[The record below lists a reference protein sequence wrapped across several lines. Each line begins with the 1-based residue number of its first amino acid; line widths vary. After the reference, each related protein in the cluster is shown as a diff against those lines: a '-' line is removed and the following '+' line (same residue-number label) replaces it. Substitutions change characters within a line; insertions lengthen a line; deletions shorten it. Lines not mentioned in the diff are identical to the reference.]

1 MDEKTLGRCNRE
13 KPPCKYFHPPQHLK
27 DQLLINGRNHL
38 ALKNAI
44 MQQMGISPGQPVL
57 PGQVPAVNGAT
68 TTAVAT
74 AGVPPGAAAAALG
87 FTISWG
93 GHPHH
98 PAPYT
103 TYVLSHHHTNNG
115 SSCVPAIMNGIPSPI
130 SNGCPSQSSSSTN
143 NNNNS
148 HHHTSN
154 TTCNTSP
161 NHNNNNNNNNHISTN
176 NNNSQGGACKA
187 TNPYL
192 ASMPTSTYSPYFP
205 PGHLMPTLLG
215 PADPSAV
222 SQVGPVVQ
230 QTLVPATQQ
239 KIPRSDRLETA
250 PVSAAA
256 AVAAAAAAAAATMGT
271 LPPPPPPAA
280 GAAVSS
286 TPLPLGQSPLEA
298 GKKRAADSD
307 MIQMAF
313 PGMVPYKRTAADKSG
328 IPVYQ
333 PGATTYQQ
341 LMQLQQPFVPV
352 SCEYP
357 TPSPSATSATY
368 VPQTSTATLIANT
381 SSSNSAQST
390 ILTNSS
396 YYTSSGNS
404 VNINNNNSKVN
415 NKNTTLVKSLSLQ
428 SVSSIGTGL
437 GHLANGQMHSDND
450 LSSVKSE
457 PHLSDK
463 DDPTLSEANN
473 NALLTSPT
481 TSTSSSQSQT
491 LVSSAATTQSVPVP
505 ITSAMLQSYSTAAHI
520 NSYNTAA
527 GLATLQ
533 AQAQSYA
540 AQAAAVAQAN
550 QAAAA
555 SAQYTA
561 HYTDAANLAKEV
573 AQKNYAN
580 ALKMAAASNALTG
593 KPLTA
598 LSYTGVAL
606 NKTGVLPQTPSYAAA
621 AAVASPA
628 AAPSYP
634 PPRISTPAVAMAAAT
649 PQQTMLPA
657 ITRPPPPILPQAAF
671 AQMLR
676 PQMPANFQNPYAAA
690 FAAQHQLFNP
700 SLMYPSFPA
709 GGYQFT
715 APMHAAMPATNLTAI
730 PQVQQVPTPGAT
742 PGSAVVLNPYKKMK
756 TS

>member
-1 MDEKTLGRCNRE
+1 
-13 KPPCKYFHPPQHLK
+13 
-27 DQLLINGRNHL
+27 
-38 ALKNAI
+38 
-44 MQQMGISPGQPVL
+44 
-57 PGQVPAVNGAT
+57 
-68 TTAVAT
+68 
-74 AGVPPGAAAAALG
+74 
-87 FTISWG
+87 
-93 GHPHH
+93 
-98 PAPYT
+98 
-103 TYVLSHHHTNNG
+103 
-115 SSCVPAIMNGIPSPI
+115 
-130 SNGCPSQSSSSTN
+130 
-143 NNNNS
+143 
-148 HHHTSN
+148 
-154 TTCNTSP
+154 
-161 NHNNNNNNNNHISTN
+161 
-176 NNNSQGGACKA
+176 
-187 TNPYL
+187 
-192 ASMPTSTYSPYFP
+192 
-205 PGHLMPTLLG
+205 
-215 PADPSAV
+215 
-222 SQVGPVVQ
+222 
-230 QTLVPATQQ
+230 
-239 KIPRSDRLETA
+239 
-250 PVSAAA
+250 
-256 AVAAAAAAAAATMGT
+256 
-271 LPPPPPPAA
+271 
-280 GAAVSS
+280 
-286 TPLPLGQSPLEA
+286 
-298 GKKRAADSD
+298 
-307 MIQMAF
+307 
-313 PGMVPYKRTAADKSG
+313 MVPYKRTAADKSG

-621 AAVASPA
+621 AAVATPA

>member
-239 KIPRSDRLETA
+239 KIPRSDRLE
-250 PVSAAA
+250 
-256 AVAAAAAAAAATMGT
+256 
-271 LPPPPPPAA
+271 
-280 GAAVSS
+280 
-286 TPLPLGQSPLEA
+286 
-298 GKKRAADSD
+298 
-307 MIQMAF
+307 AF

-352 SCEYP
+352 S
-357 TPSPSATSATY
+357 
-368 VPQTSTATLIANT
+368 
-381 SSSNSAQST
+381 SSST
-390 ILTNSS
+390 IPLNAP
-396 YYTSSGNS
+396 YVIYTD
-404 VNINNNNSKVN
+404 
-415 NKNTTLVKSLSLQ
+415 
-428 SVSSIGTGL
+428 
-437 GHLANGQMHSDND
+437 ANGQLLDTLPVCQDFNRSMCTRPTCRF
-450 LSSVKSE
+450 V
-457 PHLSDK
+457 HLMECDK
-463 DDPTLSEANN
+463 VEVCDQRVAVCRDHAKGMCKRKQCKYYHIPIVLPPAN
-473 NALLTSPT
+473 
-481 TSTSSSQSQT
+481 
-491 LVSSAATTQSVPVP
+491 VMAAT
-505 ITSAMLQSYSTAAHI
+505 
-520 NSYNTAA
+520 
-527 GLATLQ
+527 
-533 AQAQSYA
+533 
-540 AQAAAVAQAN
+540 
-550 QAAAA
+550 
-555 SAQYTA
+555 
-561 HYTDAANLAKEV
+561 AKIAE
-573 AQKNYAN
+573 
-580 ALKMAAASNALTG
+580 
-593 KPLTA
+593 
-598 LSYTGVAL
+598 
-606 NKTGVLPQTPSYAAA
+606 
-621 AAVASPA
+621 
-628 AAPSYP
+628 
-634 PPRISTPAVAMAAAT
+634 
-649 PQQTMLPA
+649 
-657 ITRPPPPILPQAAF
+657 
-671 AQMLR
+671 
-676 PQMPANFQNPYAAA
+676 
-690 FAAQHQLFNP
+690 
-700 SLMYPSFPA
+700 
-709 GGYQFT
+709 
-715 APMHAAMPATNLTAI
+715 
-730 PQVQQVPTPGAT
+730 
-742 PGSAVVLNPYKKMK
+742 
-756 TS
+756 

>member
-130 SNGCPSQSSSSTN
+130 SNGCPSQSSGSTN

-239 KIPRSDRLETA
+239 KIPRSDRLE
-250 PVSAAA
+250 
-256 AVAAAAAAAAATMGT
+256 
-271 LPPPPPPAA
+271 
-280 GAAVSS
+280 
-286 TPLPLGQSPLEA
+286 
-298 GKKRAADSD
+298 
-307 MIQMAF
+307 AF

-352 SCEYP
+352 S
-357 TPSPSATSATY
+357 
-368 VPQTSTATLIANT
+368 
-381 SSSNSAQST
+381 SSST
-390 ILTNSS
+390 IPLNAP
-396 YYTSSGNS
+396 YVIYTD
-404 VNINNNNSKVN
+404 
-415 NKNTTLVKSLSLQ
+415 
-428 SVSSIGTGL
+428 
-437 GHLANGQMHSDND
+437 ANGQ
-450 LSSVKSE
+450 SVFLVHPLQLLDTLPVCQDFNRSMCTR
-457 PHLSDK
+457 PTCRFVHLMECDK
-463 DDPTLSEANN
+463 VEVCDQRVAVCRDHAKGMCKRKQCKYYHIPIVLPPAN
-473 NALLTSPT
+473 
-481 TSTSSSQSQT
+481 
-491 LVSSAATTQSVPVP
+491 VMAAT
-505 ITSAMLQSYSTAAHI
+505 
-520 NSYNTAA
+520 
-527 GLATLQ
+527 
-533 AQAQSYA
+533 
-540 AQAAAVAQAN
+540 
-550 QAAAA
+550 
-555 SAQYTA
+555 
-561 HYTDAANLAKEV
+561 AKIAE
-573 AQKNYAN
+573 
-580 ALKMAAASNALTG
+580 
-593 KPLTA
+593 
-598 LSYTGVAL
+598 
-606 NKTGVLPQTPSYAAA
+606 
-621 AAVASPA
+621 
-628 AAPSYP
+628 
-634 PPRISTPAVAMAAAT
+634 
-649 PQQTMLPA
+649 
-657 ITRPPPPILPQAAF
+657 
-671 AQMLR
+671 
-676 PQMPANFQNPYAAA
+676 
-690 FAAQHQLFNP
+690 
-700 SLMYPSFPA
+700 
-709 GGYQFT
+709 
-715 APMHAAMPATNLTAI
+715 
-730 PQVQQVPTPGAT
+730 
-742 PGSAVVLNPYKKMK
+742 
-756 TS
+756 

>member
-130 SNGCPSQSSSSTN
+130 SNGCPSQSSGSTN

-239 KIPRSDRLETA
+239 KIPRSDRLEMDMK
-250 PVSAAA
+250 
-256 AVAAAAAAAAATMGT
+256 TMG
-271 LPPPPPPAA
+271 
-280 GAAVSS
+280 SFYY
-286 TPLPLGQSPLEA
+286 ENF
-298 GKKRAADSD
+298 
-307 MIQMAF
+307 AF

-352 SCEYP
+352 S
-357 TPSPSATSATY
+357 
-368 VPQTSTATLIANT
+368 
-381 SSSNSAQST
+381 SSST
-390 ILTNSS
+390 IPLNAP
-396 YYTSSGNS
+396 YVIYTD
-404 VNINNNNSKVN
+404 
-415 NKNTTLVKSLSLQ
+415 
-428 SVSSIGTGL
+428 
-437 GHLANGQMHSDND
+437 ANGQLLDTLPVCQDFNRSMCTRPTCRF
-450 LSSVKSE
+450 V
-457 PHLSDK
+457 HLMECDK
-463 DDPTLSEANN
+463 VEVCDQRVAVCRDHAKGMCKRKQCKYYHIPIVLPPAN
-473 NALLTSPT
+473 
-481 TSTSSSQSQT
+481 
-491 LVSSAATTQSVPVP
+491 VMAAT
-505 ITSAMLQSYSTAAHI
+505 
-520 NSYNTAA
+520 
-527 GLATLQ
+527 
-533 AQAQSYA
+533 
-540 AQAAAVAQAN
+540 
-550 QAAAA
+550 
-555 SAQYTA
+555 
-561 HYTDAANLAKEV
+561 AKIAE
-573 AQKNYAN
+573 
-580 ALKMAAASNALTG
+580 
-593 KPLTA
+593 
-598 LSYTGVAL
+598 
-606 NKTGVLPQTPSYAAA
+606 
-621 AAVASPA
+621 
-628 AAPSYP
+628 
-634 PPRISTPAVAMAAAT
+634 
-649 PQQTMLPA
+649 
-657 ITRPPPPILPQAAF
+657 
-671 AQMLR
+671 
-676 PQMPANFQNPYAAA
+676 
-690 FAAQHQLFNP
+690 
-700 SLMYPSFPA
+700 
-709 GGYQFT
+709 
-715 APMHAAMPATNLTAI
+715 
-730 PQVQQVPTPGAT
+730 
-742 PGSAVVLNPYKKMK
+742 
-756 TS
+756 